1 MNKKLIK
8 DLKAVLRS
16 FELSSIV
23 FSNIQQ
29 SIEKEQF
36 LLERRQADYDLKVL
50 GHLNNRSSELDE
62 RIISISEEAEALQE
76 IEPVI
81 NNLIDLM
88 RQTLSKIETD
98 QYNADIQPII
108 RETTK
113 IREQIKAMRERDPLF
128 NEIARDIVSSG
139 VASTSGLQRRYSI
152 GFARAGKLMDQ
163 LEAAGI
169 VGPSVGGKMR
179 DILIDT
185 YRLEEI
191 LNEVI

>member
-16 FELSSIV
+16 FELSGIV

-29 SIEKEQF
+29 SIEKEQL
-36 LLERRQADYDLKVL
+36 LLERRQADYDLKGL
-50 GHLNNRSSELDE
+50 GYLSTKSSDLDE
-62 RIISISEEAEALQE
+62 RIICISEEAEALQD

-81 NNLIDLM
+81 HNLIELM

-98 QYNADIQPII
+98 QYNADTQAII
-108 RETTK
+108 NFTLKTRE
-113 IREQIKAMRERDPLF
+113 RIKAMRDPLF

-139 VASTSGLQRRYSI
+139 IASTSGMQRRYSI
-152 GFARAGKLMDQ
+152 AFTRAGKIMDQ

-179 DILIDT
+179 DILVDT
-185 YRLEEI
+185 YQLEEI
-191 LNEVI
+191 LNA